1 MKNQNPYSINNEKED
16 MNEIWAHAKFISEM
30 VVLPLI
36 ESFGRRS
43 MHIEKEEFEDLRD
56 LISIEDDGIE
66 DKVRGFVTS
75 AFSKFFAKI

>member
-1 MKNQNPYSINNEKED
+1 
-16 MNEIWAHAKFISEM
+16 M

>member
-1 MKNQNPYSINNEKED
+1 
-16 MNEIWAHAKFISEM
+16 
-30 VVLPLI
+30 
-36 ESFGRRS
+36 

-75 AFSKFFAKI
+75 AFSKLFAKIQYIEDHFSNVGIEEVSYYIFEV